1 MGSGRSEGNSERRE
15 AERENAVRSDEEIL
29 DRSGPVC
36 QTVKRTSPPASA
48 VSAARRHEPL
58 PLGPRIFLLV
68 TGWLLVVIGIAG
80 LVLPG
85 LQGFLTLLAAAAFLS
100 AGSTAVH
107 GFLRERFRRW
117 PKGWRRMERWRRK
130 LVSWLR
136 PKDRSHATPPPGAPG
151 E

>member
-1 MGSGRSEGNSERRE
+1 MGSGRSSEHSGRRGTG
-15 AERENAVRSDEEIL
+15 RENESRNDEEIL

-36 QTVKRTSPPASA
+36 QTVNRPQTSASVAKR
-48 VSAARRHEPL
+48 HGPL

-100 AGSTAVH
+100 AGSSAVH

-136 PKDRSHATPPPGAPG
+136 PKEKGEAEPPTGA
-151 E
+151 